1 LFVEATHGII
11 GRMVRPISLRIRH
24 AKILSEARAALGRGR
39 EQQLKQAHNTS
50 VMERA
55 RGIVAQAREQDRLR
69 RCAKLAA
76 FKALHAA
83 RDAFANISSSSTSE
97 VDRERWRERQELVE
111 RELREIMTRAS
122 K

>member
-1 LFVEATHGII
+1 
-11 GRMVRPISLRIRH
+11 MKPISLRIRH
-24 AKILSEARAALGRGR
+24 AAILREARAALARGGRDEEVR
-39 EQQLKQAHNTS
+39 RAHNAR

>member
-1 LFVEATHGII
+1 
-11 GRMVRPISLRIRH
+11 MVRPISLRLRN
-24 AKILSEARAALGRGR
+24 AEILAQAHAALGRGR
-39 EQQLKQAHNTS
+39 QQELRQAHNAR

-83 RDAFANISSSSTSE
+83 RDAFANISFSSTSE
-97 VDRERWRERQELVE
+97 VDREHWRERQEIVE
-111 RELREIMTRAS
+111 RELQEILTRAS
-122 K
+122 RR